1 MNSVEMEELWAA
13 KMAQHLL
20 VVAAKPYYLTMVLG
34 TTRWKERLLQVFLT
48 STHIN
53 LSPTPS
59 HQKTFLFIF
68 FLLFKEGTVT

>member
-1 MNSVEMEELWAA
+1 MSSVEMEELWAV
-13 KMAQHLL
+13 KMAQHL
-20 VVAAKPYYLTMVLG
+20 VAAKPYYPTMVLG

-68 FLLFKEGTVT
+68 LLAV